1 MTISTIVEC
10 AVCHS
15 KYNFKILCDNV
26 MNHSEMPIRIGCHN
40 CGNLMSGSISMR
52 QFKLEGASILN
63 EQSSLMLP
71 YPCVGISLELPIV
84 KECYFQTGMIV
95 NNVLLVPTYVGQEPF
110 ERHSRKMRALESYY
124 YPKFAELNTLFNIKN
139 GGNYDVFNQYVK
151 EHFIRDEADVADT
164 PNKMRLGFVNLY
176 DQLFKHIRSHS
187 YTTQFCNTYLDKLM
201 VEVRGLTSQERTD
214 INSLIASYMD
224 IERDYDE
231 AIKVLLNFWNRRSH
245 FYPVML
251 LLETGSFIK
260 EFAGDL
266 YLSTVDY
273 EEIKELYAN
282 LFELLSRFSMYMV
295 ALENKQLRGDFNL
308 LSDGKP
314 LLTYCSKT
322 NGKKSEFIK
331 ASSTLSGYY
340 LRTLDNKI
348 RNGIDHAKTTSD
360 GRTQII
366 SYYPNIKDPQDKREI
381 ALIDFTYIILQQAM
395 KLSESMIVVSSFFD

>member
-1 MTISTIVEC
+1 M
-10 AVCHS
+10 
-15 KYNFKILCDNV
+15 
-26 MNHSEMPIRIGCHN
+26 
-40 CGNLMSGSISMR
+40 
-52 QFKLEGASILN
+52 Q
-63 EQSSLMLP
+63 P
-71 YPCVGISLELPIV
+71 YPSVGISLELPIV

-95 NNVLLVPTYVGQEPF
+95 NNVLWVPTYVGQEPI
-110 ERHSRKMRALESYY
+110 ERHGRKMKALESVYF
-124 YPKFAELNTLFNIKN
+124 PKFAELNTLYNIKT
-139 GGNYDVFNQYVK
+139 GGNYDVFNQYAK
-151 EHFIRDEADVADT
+151 EHFNRDETDVTDT

-176 DQLFKHIRSHS
+176 EQLFKHIRSHS

-201 VEVRGLTSQERTD
+201 TEVRGLTTQERAD
-214 INSLIASYMD
+214 INTLVESYMD
-224 IERDYDE
+224 IERDFDE
-231 AIKVLLNFWNRRSH
+231 AIKVLLNFWNKRAH

-251 LLETGSFIK
+251 LLETGSFTK
-260 EFAGDL
+260 EYAGEL

-314 LLTYCSKT
+314 LSTYCSKT
-322 NGKKSEFIK
+322 NGKKSEFID

-348 RNGIDHAKTTSD
+348 RNGIDHAKTICD

-395 KLSESMIVVSSFFD
+395 KLSESMIVLSSFLD